1 MWNDN
6 KHIEIEFTKWMPR
19 RTIWQ
24 RNHWFGYLFS
34 ALASHFWSWLRWK
47 ALVIVISKN
56 KNGLQKKMQKYS
68 KIILKAFKKFWSEN
82 CDNYFES
89 LASAIFPISSYIS
102 VNISGY
108 YNLESYSES
117 SPKLAISYL
126 IHSNPGLFEI
136 LFHLMFRPQNSY
148 CIAIDLK
155 SSEEDQN
162 CFHSVI
168 KCYQE
173 KFPNTKIF
181 IIQDDPIYYKG
192 YSILDADLNCLEILY
207 NASR

>member
-1 MWNDN
+1 MNLEKN
-6 KHIEIEFTKWMPR
+6 YLTKKSL
-19 RTIWQ
+19 IWIFILSFSFSLLVMTSMKS
-24 RNHWFGYLFS
+24 FGYSYQQKQKWITKEDAEIF
-34 ALASHFWSWLRWK
+34 
-47 ALVIVISKN
+47 KN
-56 KNGLQKKMQKYS
+56 YFKSIQK
-68 KIILKAFKKFWSEN
+68 ILKRSEN

-102 VNISGY
+102 LNISGY

-117 SPKLAISYL
+117 NPKLAISYL

-148 CIAIDLK
+148 CIAIDHK
-155 SSEEDQN
+155 SSLEEQK

-181 IIQDDPIYYKG
+181 ITKDNPIYYYG
-192 YSILDADLNCLEILY
+192 YSILNADLTCLELLY
-207 NASR
+207 NGSR

>member
-1 MWNDN
+1 M
-6 KHIEIEFTKWMPR
+6 I
-19 RTIWQ
+19 
-24 RNHWFGYLFS
+24 
-34 ALASHFWSWLRWK
+34 
-47 ALVIVISKN
+47 LV
-56 KNGLQKKMQKYS
+56 
-68 KIILKAFKKFWSEN
+68 LKRSEN
-82 CDNYFES
+82 CHNYFES
-89 LASAIFPISSYIS
+89 LASTIFTISSNQS
-102 VNISGY
+102 LNISRY
-108 YNLESYSES
+108 YLKSNSDS
-117 SPKLAISYL
+117 SSKLAISYL

-207 NASR
+207 NSSR

>member
-1 MWNDN
+1 MNLEKNYLTKKSLIWIFILSFSFSLLVMTSMKSFSYGDQQ
-6 KHIEIEFTKWMPR
+6 KQEWITKKDSEI
-19 RTIWQ
+19 
-24 RNHWFGYLFS
+24 
-34 ALASHFWSWLRWK
+34 
-47 ALVIVISKN
+47 
-56 KNGLQKKMQKYS
+56 
-68 KIILKAFKKFWSEN
+68 FKKNFKNIQKVLKRSEN

-89 LASAIFPISSYIS
+89 LASAIFPISSYQS
-102 VNISGY
+102 LNISGY
-108 YNLESYSES
+108 YNLKSYSES

-148 CIAIDLK
+148 CIAIDPK
-155 SSEEDQN
+155 SSAKYQE

-181 IIQDDPIYYKG
+181 IIQDDPIYYLG
-192 YSILDADLNCLEILY
+192 YSILNADLNCLEILY
-207 NASR
+207 NSSR

>member
-1 MWNDN
+1 M
-6 KHIEIEFTKWMPR
+6 I
-19 RTIWQ
+19 
-24 RNHWFGYLFS
+24 
-34 ALASHFWSWLRWK
+34 
-47 ALVIVISKN
+47 LV
-56 KNGLQKKMQKYS
+56 
-68 KIILKAFKKFWSEN
+68 LKRSEN
-82 CDNYFES
+82 CHNYFES
-89 LASAIFPISSYIS
+89 LASTIFTISSNQS
-102 VNISGY
+102 LNISRY
-108 YNLESYSES
+108 YLKSNSNS
-117 SPKLAISYL
+117 SSKLAISYL

-148 CIAIDLK
+148 CIAIDHK
-155 SSEEDQN
+155 SSLEEQK
-162 CFHSVI
+162 CFNSVI

>member
-1 MWNDN
+1 MNAKKN
-6 KHIEIEFTKWMPR
+6 YLTKKSR
-19 RTIWQ
+19 IWIFILSFSFSLLVMTSMKS
-24 RNHWFGYLFS
+24 FGYSYQQKQKWITKEDAEVF
-34 ALASHFWSWLRWK
+34 
-47 ALVIVISKN
+47 KN
-56 KNGLQKKMQKYS
+56 YFKSNQK
-68 KIILKAFKKFWSEN
+68 ILKRTEN

-173 KFPNTKIF
+173 KFPSTKIF

>member
-1 MWNDN
+1 MNLEMNYLTKKSLIWIFILSFSFSLLVMTSMKSFSYGDQQ
-6 KHIEIEFTKWMPR
+6 KQEWITKEDSEIF
-19 RTIWQ
+19 
-24 RNHWFGYLFS
+24 
-34 ALASHFWSWLRWK
+34 
-47 ALVIVISKN
+47 KN
-56 KNGLQKKMQKYS
+56 YFKNIQKV
-68 KIILKAFKKFWSEN
+68 LKRSEN

-89 LASAIFPISSYIS
+89 LASAIFPISSYQS
-102 VNISGY
+102 LNISGY
-108 YNLESYSES
+108 YNFKSYSES

-148 CIAIDLK
+148 CIAIDPK
-155 SSEEDQN
+155 SSAKYQE

-181 IIQDDPIYYKG
+181 IIQDDPIYYLG
-192 YSILDADLNCLEILY
+192 YSILNADLNCLEILY
-207 NASR
+207 NSSR

>member
-1 MWNDN
+1 MNAKKN
-6 KHIEIEFTKWMPR
+6 YLTKKTLIRIFILSFSFSLLVM
-19 RTIWQ
+19 TSMKS
-24 RNHWFGYLFS
+24 FGYGYQQKQKWITKEDAEIF
-34 ALASHFWSWLRWK
+34 
-47 ALVIVISKN
+47 KN
-56 KNGLQKKMQKYS
+56 YFKNIQKV
-68 KIILKAFKKFWSEN
+68 LKRSEN

-89 LASAIFPISSYIS
+89 LASAIFPISSYQS
-102 VNISGY
+102 LNISGY
-108 YNLESYSES
+108 YNFKSYSES

-148 CIAIDLK
+148 CIAIDPK
-155 SSEEDQN
+155 SSAKDQE

-181 IIQDDPIYYKG
+181 IIQDDPIYYLG
-192 YSILDADLNCLEILY
+192 YSILNADLNCLEILY
-207 NASR
+207 NSSR